1 VIDNASELR
10 RALVGEFSAATDA
23 AREAAGQPDLQT
35 AVHDYRKALRR
46 ARAVL
51 SLVAGSLPKSERR
64 AVRKA
69 LQDARRAVS
78 HARDHA
84 VAPDALATLPLAEVE
99 REAANAI
106 LKTADEAKP
115 QHAEIKQL
123 LAEGAARTA
132 AQLEARDTR
141 VVPAWASSSAVW
153 RWRGARPCYR
163 SREKLPDPSTER
175 TWTWP
180 R

>member
-1 VIDNASELR
+1 MATTTTDGPTKIHVPHFAEHDKLGPLGAKTSVIDNASELR

-69 LQDARRAVS
+69 LQDA
-78 HARDHA
+78 
-84 VAPDALATLPLAEVE
+84 
-99 REAANAI
+99 
-106 LKTADEAKP
+106 
-115 QHAEIKQL
+115 
-123 LAEGAARTA
+123 
-132 AQLEARDTR
+132 
-141 VVPAWASSSAVW
+141 
-153 RWRGARPCYR
+153 
-163 SREKLPDPSTER
+163 
-175 TWTWP
+175 
-180 R
+180 